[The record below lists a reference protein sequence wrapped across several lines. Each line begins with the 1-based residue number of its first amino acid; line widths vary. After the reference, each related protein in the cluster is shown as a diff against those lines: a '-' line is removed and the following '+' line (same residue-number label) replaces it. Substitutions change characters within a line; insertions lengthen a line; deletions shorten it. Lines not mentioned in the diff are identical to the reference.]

1 MHGIKR
7 KNSTTARRVSCML
20 LTSLPSETAHTS
32 PKNDPQPSETYP
44 RAPGETDRGKGCRG
58 ETKSRSCGSPARD
71 KAEKAPFESKKTQ
84 KNRPKNKETPTKGVD
99 KPIVLYYYKKMP
111 DYRKMG

>member
-1 MHGIKR
+1 
-7 KNSTTARRVSCML
+7 ML
-20 LTSLPSETAHTS
+20 LTSQPSETAHTS

-58 ETKSRSCGSPARD
+58 ETKSRSCGNPARD

-84 KNRPKNKETPTKGVD
+84 KNRPKNKETPAKGVD